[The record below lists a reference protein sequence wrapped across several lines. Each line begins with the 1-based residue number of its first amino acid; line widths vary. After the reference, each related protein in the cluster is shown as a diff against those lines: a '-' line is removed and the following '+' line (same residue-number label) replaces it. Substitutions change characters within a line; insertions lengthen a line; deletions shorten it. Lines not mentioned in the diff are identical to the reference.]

1 MLFARRFQAFW
12 TAVAGWV
19 EATLSKGRKKP
30 SLRDLSTT
38 HDLDPHIQ
46 DIVTELNEQ
55 SDRGAALVA
64 AAIVDAAVARLLRCR
79 IAAYKDCEEI
89 LFWKE
94 GAPLSTFSD
103 RIKIA
108 RAVGCIGPM
117 IEGHLDT
124 VRRIRNQF
132 AHSPL
137 RIDFTHKLI
146 AAEIEKL
153 LPDNPD
159 WKPEWSQQRRRY
171 VGTVAVMTQ
180 ALEAT
185 SQQHLQD
192 KVDIWMN

>member
-1 MLFARRFQAFW
+1 MPFGERLRNAWRRL
-12 TAVAGWV
+12 VDLV
-19 EATLSKGRKKP
+19 EAALSKGRKKP
-30 SLRDLSTT
+30 SLRDLSTI

-46 DIVTELNEQ
+46 DIISELNEQ

-64 AAIVDAAVARLLRCR
+64 AAIVDAAVARVLRCR
-79 IAAYKDCEEI
+79 IVEYKDCEEI

-108 RAVGCIGPM
+108 RAVGCIGAYT
-117 IEGHLDT
+117 EGHLDT

-137 RIDFTHKLI
+137 KIDFTHKLI
-146 AAEIEKL
+146 AAEIDKL

-171 VGTVAVMTQ
+171 VGTVVMLAQ
-180 ALEAT
+180 ALEST
-185 SQQHLQD
+185 SMAHKDDQVML
-192 KVDIWMN
+192 WMN